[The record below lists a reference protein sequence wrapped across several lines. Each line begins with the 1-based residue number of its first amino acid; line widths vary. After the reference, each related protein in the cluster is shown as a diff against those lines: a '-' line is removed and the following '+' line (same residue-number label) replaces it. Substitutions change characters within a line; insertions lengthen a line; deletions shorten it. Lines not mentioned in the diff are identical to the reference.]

1 MRESAEMTQQ
11 FKLVTHTL
19 SILLIPLTLGVL
31 ISSQN
36 GLVKTASSVLFL
48 TAYISMLYGIAGG
61 FDWKLEEISRLRLF
75 LFLLFSGFGFGL
87 FLYVIWYVIRRFT
100 SSFLVSL
107 SKPVKANYFQVSGL
121 NRTRGV
127 NECFQIK
134 VLQNK
139 LFEPSAVSFEHSAL

>member
-100 SSFLVSL
+100 SSFFSL
-107 SKPVKANYFQVSGL
+107 SFQTSKG
-121 NRTRGV
+121 
-127 NECFQIK
+127 
-134 VLQNK
+134 K
-139 LFEPSAVSFEHSAL
+139 LFSGKWTESDAGRK